1 MAKYLI
7 NTTEV
12 YRVDTEEEATQL
24 IEEAKKNDQYVLSK
38 YSSVQK
44 ERKSGGE
51 VIDTWFRITLT
62 KVFDDEKEPENNI
75 EVIYE
80 SESAF

>member
-12 YRVDTEEEATQL
+12 YRVDTEEEATEL
-24 IEEAKKNDQYVLSK
+24 IEEAKKDSQYTLSK

-51 VIDTWFRITLT
+51 G
-62 KVFDDEKEPENNI
+62 N
-75 EVIYE
+75 
-80 SESAF
+80 